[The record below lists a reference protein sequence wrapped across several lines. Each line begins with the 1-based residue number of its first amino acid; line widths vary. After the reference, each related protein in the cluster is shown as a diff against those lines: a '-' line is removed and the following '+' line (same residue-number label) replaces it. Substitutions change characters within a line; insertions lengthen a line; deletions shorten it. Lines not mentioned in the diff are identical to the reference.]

1 MPIYASIDDV
11 KGPRTYKD
19 TKGYFDVQ
27 SIRFSRGHVDAQNR
41 RIGASFVLIRPSD
54 SLTARLLD
62 LLREP
67 MRSTPRD
74 AHFVYLGG
82 ELGKPLKEL
91 DDNFVFGVTL
101 LSYYKSGDTDT
112 FTFEYLSEFGK
123 PPAALTSSLT
133 SPQDWGR
140 IQAIAHFQRNAG
152 APIA

>member
-1 MPIYASIDDV
+1 MPIYAFIDDV

-19 TKGYFDVQ
+19 WKGYFDVQ
-27 SIRFSRGHVDAQNR
+27 SIRFFRGHVDAQNR
-41 RIGASFVLIRPSD
+41 RIGASFVMIRSSD
-54 SLTARLLD
+54 SVTARLLD

-82 ELGKPLKEL
+82 ESGKPLTEL
-91 DDNFVFGVTL
+91 DDNFLFGVTL
-101 LSYYKSGDTDT
+101 LSYSKSGDTDT
-112 FTFEYLSEFGK
+112 FTFAYLSEFGT
-123 PPAALTSSLT
+123 PPAPLTGSLM

-152 APIA
+152 VPVA